1 MMSAGTSSAEQTHSS
16 GGPGQPAGFVTLV
29 LAGQLCGVP
38 VAEVRDILRE
48 QPIARVPLA
57 PPDIA
62 GSLNL
67 RGRIVTAL
75 DLRRRLQLS
84 PLTAGKKPMAVV
96 TEQDGELYALLVD
109 QVCEVIWP
117 DPRLFERTP
126 ATLSSVWA
134 RYSAGL
140 YRLENTLMIVLDL
153 KRLVS
158 LSAEIT

>member
-1 MMSAGTSSAEQTHSS
+1 MTNAGTGARLD
-16 GGPGQPAGFVTLV
+16 GQGRPAGFVTLV
-29 LAGQLCGVP
+29 LAGQLCGVS

-67 RGRIVTAL
+67 RGRIVTAI
-75 DLRRRLQLS
+75 DVRRRLQLP
-84 PLTAGKKPMAVV
+84 PLAAGVRPMAVV
-96 TEQDGELYALLVD
+96 TEQEGELYALLVD

-117 DPRLFERTP
+117 EQTLFERTL
-126 ATLSSVWA
+126 ATLSPVWG
-134 RYSAGL
+134 RHSAGL
-140 YRLENTLMIVLDL
+140 YRLEHALMIVLDL

-158 LSAEIT
+158 LSVEPA